1 MRLVILILA
10 IFSCFSAKAF
20 GRTEI
25 VSSFTIIH
33 YWVGKI
39 APQINRKSLIES
51 GGELHGYH
59 LNPRDSKALAEANV
73 IIAIN
78 PVLEPWLDDWAKANP
93 KKAKVLWLAP
103 NAQPRWLHCWI
114 NPAEAKRMV
123 IEIHA
128 HLQASFPLDQ
138 AASQAS
144 LQALIQEIEDT
155 DKKIT
160 ALFDPIPPHQR
171 IILSQHDSLA
181 PFTDHYGLK
190 VAETI
195 LISNT
200 AECCE
205 PSAKHYA
212 DLLKVIREKKIRL
225 ITFDEGQNNEIA
237 QRLAEDTQ
245 LPPPIPL
252 SFEYLQPPG
261 KEGDTWPSMML
272 LNARRLAEGLQK

>member
-1 MRLVILILA
+1 MRVIILTLA

-25 VSSFTIIH
+25 VSSFTIID

-39 APQINRKSLIES
+39 APDRNRKSLIMS

-59 LNPRDSKALAEANV
+59 LNPRDSKALAEARV

-78 PVLEPWLDDWAKANP
+78 PLLEPWLEDWAKANP
-93 KKAKVLWLAP
+93 KKAKILWLAP
-103 NAQPRWLHCWI
+103 NAKPQWLHSWI

-128 HLQASFPLDQ
+128 HLQASLPLDQ
-138 AASQAS
+138 AAAQAS
-144 LQALIQEIEDT
+144 LQSLIHEMEET

-160 ALFDPIPPHQR
+160 DLFAPIPLHHR

-181 PFTDHYGLK
+181 PFTDHFGLK

-200 AECCE
+200 AECSE

-237 QRLAEDTQ
+237 QRLAEDTK

-252 SFEYLQPPG
+252 SFEYLQLPG

>member
-1 MRLVILILA
+1 MR
-10 IFSCFSAKAF
+10 IFVLFLSIFTCFAVKAW
-20 GRTEI
+20 GQTEV
-25 VSSFTIIH
+25 VSSFTVID
-33 YWVGKI
+33 YWVSKI
-39 APQINRKSLIES
+39 APDIKRKSLIMS

-59 LNPRDSKALAEANV
+59 LNPRDSKALAEASV

-78 PVLEPWLDDWAKANP
+78 PLLEPWLEDWVKANP
-93 KKAKVLWLAP
+93 KKAKIIWLAP
-103 NAQPRWLHCWI
+103 NAKPQWLHSWI
-114 NPAEAKRMV
+114 NPAQAKRMV

-155 DKKIT
+155 DKKI
-160 ALFDPIPPHQR
+160 AAIFAPIPLHHR

-181 PFTDHYGLK
+181 PFTDHFGLK

-212 DLLKVIREKKIRL
+212 DLLKVIREKEIRL

-237 QRLAEDTQ
+237 QRLAEDTK